1 MVDLVLVLLFLVV
14 KVGGYDGGFGVG
26 VLGGDAGGYDGGSGV
41 GVGVLGG
48 DVGGYDGGA
57 PGLSAWAGETAW
69 LRFDDGVIRSQ
80 RSAVKSL
87 RNLKVSQHP
96 Q

>member
-1 MVDLVLVLLFLVV
+1 MVGLVLVFLVV
-14 KVGGYDGGFGVG
+14 KVGGYDGGF
-26 VLGGDAGGYDGGSGV
+26 GV

-57 PGLSAWAGETAW
+57 PGLSAWAGETAR

-87 RNLKVSQHP
+87 RNLKVSRHP